1 MCQESE
7 DTKME
12 QFKTYT
18 FRLYPNNDQKKKLNS
33 FLGTTRF
40 VYNHYLELK
49 EKDYSLNFKDMKKDI
64 PSLVEN
70 YPWIKEVDSMI
81 PRCAIDNLEN
91 AYNRYFNN
99 LGGKPKFK
107 KHSSLCSYRTSC
119 IRRDYKDKEYQN
131 IRVDLVNRTIKLPK
145 ISEIK
150 IRGYR
155 NLTTFDKKIINV
167 TVKRVAGKYYAN
179 VLVSEDIEVPSF
191 KPSLNM
197 VGIDL
202 GVKTLMTTS
211 DGEKIENI
219 KEQLARYEHKLKG
232 LNRWLARS
240 KKGSKNREKI
250 IIKIQKV
257 NQKIRNAKKF
267 YNNIMI
273 NKILKENDVVFL
285 EDLKTKEMIENG
297 QHGLAKSISNSNFS
311 DIINKFKYKAMILGK
326 KVYQVS
332 TYFPSSQICYS
343 CGSRNERVKNLSVR
357 KWKCFKC
364 HSVNE
369 RDINASLN
377 ILEEGMKLY
386 FKDLDKEMK
395 LYLENVDRELKLI

>member
-1 MCQESE
+1 
-7 DTKME
+7 ME

-18 FRLYPNNDQKKKLNS
+18 FRLYPDNDQRKKLNS

-40 VYNHYLELK
+40 IYNHYLDLK
-49 EKDYSLNFKDMKKDI
+49 EKDYNLSFKDMKKDI
-64 PSLVEN
+64 PCLAVN
-70 YPWIKEVDSMI
+70 YPWIKEVDSII

-91 AYNRYFNN
+91 AYVRYFSN
-99 LGGKPKFK
+99 LSGKPKFK
-107 KHSSLCSYRTSC
+107 KHSSICSYRTSC
-119 IRRDYKDKEYQN
+119 IRNEYKGKEYQN
-131 IRVDLVNRTIKLPK
+131 IKVDLVNRTIKLPK

-155 NLTTFDKKIINV
+155 NLTSFDKKIINV

-179 VLVSEDIEVPSF
+179 VLVSESIEVPPF
-191 KPSLNM
+191 TPSLNM

-219 KEQLARYEHKLKG
+219 KGQLTRYERKLKG

-240 KKGSKNREKI
+240 QKGSKNREKI

-267 YNNIMI
+267 YECIMI
-273 NKILKENDVVFL
+273 NKILKDNDVVFL

-297 QHGLAKSISNSNFS
+297 SHGLAKFISNSNFS
-311 DIINKFKYKAMILGK
+311 DIINKFKYKAKILGK

-332 TYFPSSQICYS
+332 TYFPSSQICFS
-343 CGSRNERVKNLSVR
+343 CGTKNERVKDLSVR
-357 KWKCFKC
+357 KWECPKC
-364 HSVNE
+364 HSLNE

-377 ILEEGMKLY
+377 ILVEGMKLY
-386 FKDLDKEMK
+386 FKDFDKEMK
-395 LYLENVDRELKLI
+395 LYLENLDKELKLI

>member
-1 MCQESE
+1 MQ
-7 DTKME
+7 
-12 QFKTYT
+12 QFKTYI
-18 FRLYPNNDQKKKLNS
+18 FRLYPDCDQKKKLNS

-40 VYNHYLELK
+40 IYNHYLDVK
-49 EKDYSLNFKDMKKDI
+49 ENNPSLTFYEMKKDLPNLI
-64 PSLVEN
+64 RE
-70 YPWIKEVDSMI
+70 YPWLQEIDGCI
-81 PRCAIDNLEN
+81 LRTTIDNLEN
-91 AYNRYFNN
+91 SYKRYYQK
-99 LGGKPKFK
+99 LGNKPNFK
-107 KHSSLCSYRTSC
+107 KYSQAESYRTNYLEG
-119 IRRDYKDKEYQN
+119 ITANHVKYQN
-131 IRVDLVNRTIKLPK
+131 IKVDLVNRTIKLPK
-145 ISEIK
+145 IPEIK

-155 NLTTFDKKIINV
+155 KLTSFAKKIINV

-179 VLVSEDIEVPSF
+179 VLVSESIEVPPF
-191 KPSLNM
+191 TPSLKM

-219 KEQLARYEHKLKG
+219 KDQLARYERKLKG

-240 KKGSKNREKI
+240 KEGSKNREKI

-267 YNNIMI
+267 YNYIKI

-285 EDLKTKEMIENG
+285 ENLKTKEMIEKG
-297 QHGLAKSISNSNFS
+297 QHGLAKYISNSNFS
-311 DIINKFKYKAMILGK
+311 DIIDKFKYKAKILGK

-332 TYFPSSQICYS
+332 TYFPSSQICFS
-343 CGSRNERVKNLSVR
+343 CGTKDERVKNLSVR
-357 KWKCFKC
+357 KWECHKC
-364 HSVNE
+364 HSLNE

-377 ILEEGMKLY
+377 ILVEGTNLY

-395 LYLENVDRELKLI
+395 LYLENLERELKLI

>member
-1 MCQESE
+1 
-7 DTKME
+7 ME

-40 VYNHYLELK
+40 IYNHYLDLK
-49 EKDYSLNFKDMKKDI
+49 EKDYNLSFKDMKKDI
-64 PSLVEN
+64 PCLAVN
-70 YPWIKEVDSMI
+70 YPWIKEVDSII

-91 AYNRYFNN
+91 AYVRYFSN
-99 LGGKPKFK
+99 LSGKPKFK
-107 KHSSLCSYRTSC
+107 KHSSICSYRTSC
-119 IRRDYKDKEYQN
+119 IRREYKDKEYQN
-131 IRVDLVNRTIKLPK
+131 IKVDLVNRTIKLPK

-155 NLTTFDKKIINV
+155 NLKSFDKKIINV
-167 TVKRVAGKYYAN
+167 IVKRVAGKYYAN
-179 VLVSEDIEVPSF
+179 VLVSENIEVPPF
-191 KPSLNM
+191 TPSLNM

-219 KEQLARYEHKLKG
+219 KGQLARYERKLKG

-240 KKGSKNREKI
+240 QKGSKNREKI

-257 NQKIRNAKKF
+257 NQKVRNAKKF
-267 YNNIMI
+267 YECIMI

-285 EDLKTKEMIENG
+285 EDLKTREMIENG
-297 QHGLAKSISNSNFS
+297 TSSLAKFISNSNFS
-311 DIINKFKYKAMILGK
+311 DIINKFKYKAKILGK

-332 TYFPSSQICYS
+332 TYFPSSQICFS
-343 CGSRNERVKNLSVR
+343 CGTKNERVKDLSVR
-357 KWKCFKC
+357 EWECPKC
-364 HSVNE
+364 HSLNE

-377 ILEEGMKLY
+377 ILVEGMKLY
-386 FKDLDKEMK
+386 FKDFDKEMK
-395 LYLENVDRELKLI
+395 LYLENLDKELKLI